1 MIVIALI
8 SEFEL
13 PSLEIACVALSA
25 RVKRSK
31 SRQIL
36 LKGSHSW
43 KARAGLHRRLQR
55 RLRRP
60 GHDALM
66 RQALAGRNRLWIRH
80 QRRRDRVARTMQPP
94 SCQHDDLACL
104 PRSQTGPRCRRGPS
118 ASGRQ
123 HRAASRCSG
132 RMVSPV
138 RSARFDATAI
148 TYARKSA
155 VVNAPGMAPLN
166 KAASA
171 GESLVRQERDFWMRR
186 PNRRKRQRTSAET
199 KTAQNR

>member
-1 MIVIALI
+1 MPASTITSHSAIT
-8 SEFEL
+8 EL
-13 PSLEIACVALSA
+13 VDRIDIHSDRLAIRLRSWETAGRTKPADDIEPTGDGVLSIPWQKPPF
-25 RVKRSK
+25 KRF
-31 SRQIL
+31 REIL
-36 LKGSHSW
+36 L
-43 KARAGLHRRLQR
+43 
-55 RLRRP
+55 P
-60 GHDALM
+60 
-66 RQALAGRNRLWIRH
+66 
-80 QRRRDRVARTMQPP
+80 RRDRVARAMQPP

-166 KAASA
+166 TAASA

-186 PNRRKRQRTSAET
+186 PGPRNRRKRQRTSAET

>member
-60 GHDALM
+60 GHDTLM
-66 RQALAGRNRLWIRH
+66 RHAWMIDHLLA
-80 QRRRDRVARTMQPP
+80 
-94 SCQHDDLACL
+94 
-104 PRSQTGPRCRRGPS
+104 
-118 ASGRQ
+118 
-123 HRAASRCSG
+123 AAFLLVIF
-132 RMVSPV
+132 MVL
-138 RSARFDATAI
+138 
-148 TYARKSA
+148 Y
-155 VVNAPGMAPLN
+155 
-166 KAASA
+166 
-171 GESLVRQERDFWMRR
+171 
-186 PNRRKRQRTSAET
+186 
-199 KTAQNR
+199 